1 MLCGAAVGLYP
12 VLLPSTN
19 PATASITIANSIVGP
34 QSLRMGLVWWTIGIL
49 LAILY
54 FCTVYWL
61 FRGKVSQYADTYGH

>member
-1 MLCGAAVGLYP
+1 
-12 VLLPSTN
+12 
-19 PATASITIANSIVGP
+19 
-34 QSLRMGLVWWTIGIL
+34 MGLVWWTIGIL